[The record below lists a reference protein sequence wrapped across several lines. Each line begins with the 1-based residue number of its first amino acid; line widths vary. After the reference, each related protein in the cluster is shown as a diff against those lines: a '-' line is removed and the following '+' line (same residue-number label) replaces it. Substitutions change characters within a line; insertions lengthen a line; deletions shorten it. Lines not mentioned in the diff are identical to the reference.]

1 MKKINRTLL
10 QITEKYYWLWFA
22 LLCAVTTFL
31 CFRCLGVKAI
41 DSWDEARHGISAYEM
56 LKNKQFLVNT
66 YLGKPDYWNVK
77 PPLSFLSVAAGFVL
91 CGYNAVG
98 LRFFSALF
106 YLLAVIFTGLFA
118 RKYSRLASLLTMVFL
133 CANYFPFKA
142 HLARAG
148 DADSLYLLLF
158 TLSML
163 CMLKVRDNGR
173 WLYACGLFFSLAFLT
188 KSFHAGMIAAVGGIF
203 LLLTKELFHQKPKRW
218 IIFIACAVLPILI
231 WGICR
236 YQYDGITFFHN
247 MYEADIAGRTAAGG
261 LEGHG
266 FPFSFYWT
274 SIFWNFDYI
283 YGWLTLIVIIGLI
296 CLWIRPLRPVDTPL
310 PNVDLTGILL
320 WFFAPFLGF
329 SLVSTKLM
337 WYVYPCIVPLC
348 MLAAVFVATFL
359 TTVLTEKHVPGF
371 AGLLISL
378 VLLAGTAVFVWN
390 NYCDNVRGARSNDLQ
405 TFVQEQFSR
414 DSDLAGSTIYLD
426 AYDPFLYANTTDWE
440 QNMQLLAML
449 SGDLDCQDGGAEA
462 FLEAPEH
469 ALLILSIPFLQDH
482 PELKSYP
489 VLANN
494 GQYML
499 ISSVSK

>member
-1 MKKINRTLL
+1 MTFNGKRKGRSVKK
-10 QITEKYYWLWFA
+10 
-22 LLCAVTTFL
+22 
-31 CFRCLGVKAI
+31 
-41 DSWDEARHGISAYEM
+41 
-56 LKNKQFLVNT
+56 
-66 YLGKPDYWNVK
+66 
-77 PPLSFLSVAAGFVL
+77 
-91 CGYNAVG
+91 
-98 LRFFSALF
+98 
-106 YLLAVIFTGLFA
+106 
-118 RKYSRLASLLTMVFL
+118 
-133 CANYFPFKA
+133 
-142 HLARAG
+142 
-148 DADSLYLLLF
+148 
-158 TLSML
+158 
-163 CMLKVRDNGR
+163 
-173 WLYACGLFFSLAFLT
+173 
-188 KSFHAGMIAAVGGIF
+188 
-203 LLLTKELFHQKPKRW
+203 
-218 IIFIACAVLPILI
+218 
-231 WGICR
+231 
-236 YQYDGITFFHN
+236 
-247 MYEADIAGRTAAGG
+247 
-261 LEGHG
+261 
-266 FPFSFYWT
+266 
-274 SIFWNFDYI
+274 
-283 YGWLTLIVIIGLI
+283 IIGLI

-320 WFFAPFLGF
+320 WFFVPFLGF

-359 TTVLTEKHVPGF
+359 TTVLTEKHVAGF

-462 FLEAPEH
+462 FLEVPEH

-482 PELKSYP
+482 PELEAYT
-489 VLANN
+489 VLADN